1 MLEAPSVMEIKMEP
15 NFFRPEQV
23 ASMVGQEFIGE
34 MLDNYVVG
42 LTNGLQELASA
53 WQLQD
58 SQRVHSLSHKLK
70 SSARF
75 VGADQFAQVLQ
86 QLEHDTSGQNNIV
99 FGDRTRVDV
108 LAAQGYSIIA
118 EINAYLHAQSR

>member
-1 MLEAPSVMEIKMEP
+1 MEIKMEP

-34 MLDNYVVG
+34 MLENYVAG
-42 LTNGLQELASA
+42 LSNGLLELTSA
-53 WQLQD
+53 WQHQD

-75 VGADQFAQVLQ
+75 VGADQFSQMLQ
-86 QLEHDTSGQNNIV
+86 TLEHDTSGQNNIT
-99 FGDRTRVDV
+99 FSDRSRLDV
-108 LAAQGYSIIA
+108 LAAQGYSVIA